1 MTNGTVREANLSL
14 VRRMRKTDKG
24 LPKYQDALESDVFI
38 LTGAE
43 DLVPVL
49 ADGRSQRYST
59 SRTLPDGS
67 LPASSARY

>member
-38 LTGAE
+38 
-43 DLVPVL
+43 
-49 ADGRSQRYST
+49 
-59 SRTLPDGS
+59 
-67 LPASSARY
+67 

>member
-14 VRRMRKTDKG
+14 VRRMRRRTRA
-24 LPKYQDALESDVFI
+24 KYQDALESDVFI

-43 DLVPVL
+43 DLVPAL
-49 ADGRSQRYST
+49 ADGRSQRHST

>member
-14 VRRMRKTDKG
+14 VRRMRRRTRA
-24 LPKYQDALESDVFI
+24 KYQDALESDVFI

-49 ADGRSQRYST
+49 TDGRSQRHST